1 VAAYLTWLAHN
12 SGKERLMSAESDPIV
27 VENNEQR
34 SRYEVRVQGKMAVL
48 TYARAGDQIVF
59 LHTLVPEPLEGRGIA
74 SQLAHTALED
84 ARAAHLQV
92 VAQCPYVAAY
102 VRRHQEYLDILTP
115 DEQERLRSR

>member
-1 VAAYLTWLAHN
+1 
-12 SGKERLMSAESDPIV
+12 MSAETDPVV
-27 VENNEQR
+27 VEKNEQR
-34 SRYEVRVQGKMAVL
+34 SRYEARAGGLMAVL
-48 TYARAGDQIVF
+48 TYARAGEEIIF

-102 VRRHQEYLDILTP
+102 VRRHPEYLEILTP
-115 DEQERLRSR
+115 AEQQRLRPR

>member
-1 VAAYLTWLAHN
+1 MGAPEAFGAAAYTAWLAHN
-12 SGKERLMSAESDPIV
+12 LGKERLMSAESEPIV

-34 SRYEVRVQGKMAVL
+34 SRYEVHVDGKMAVL

-102 VRRHQEYLDILTP
+102 IRRHPEYLEILTP
-115 DEQERLRSR
+115 

>member
-1 VAAYLTWLAHN
+1 
-12 SGKERLMSAESDPIV
+12 MSAGSNPIV
-27 VENNEQR
+27 VEKNEER
-34 SRYEVRVQGKMAVL
+34 RRYEVRAEGMMAVL
-48 TYARAGDQIVF
+48 TYARTDDHITF

-102 VRRHQEYLDILTP
+102 VRRHPEYLAILTP
-115 DEQERLRSR
+115 AEQERLRPR

>member
-1 VAAYLTWLAHN
+1 M
-12 SGKERLMSAESDPIV
+12 MSAESEAIV
-27 VENNEQR
+27 VEQNEAR
-34 SRYEVRVQGKMAVL
+34 NRYEVRADGMMAVL
-48 TYARAGDQIVF
+48 TYARADDQVVF

-102 VRRHQEYLDILTP
+102 IRRHPEYLEILTP
-115 DEQERLRSR
+115 